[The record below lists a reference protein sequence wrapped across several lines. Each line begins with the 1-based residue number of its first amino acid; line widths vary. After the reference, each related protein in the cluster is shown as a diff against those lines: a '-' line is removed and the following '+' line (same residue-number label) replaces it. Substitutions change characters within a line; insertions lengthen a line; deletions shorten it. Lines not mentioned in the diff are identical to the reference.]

1 MKSRKYTPEWAAAET
16 GIDAQLIRV
25 TAREFS
31 SHRPAALVHPG
42 RRVNWYGDDT
52 QRSRANA
59 LLNALLGNW
68 GRKGGLFVQAGLSVP
83 SYPLPKYPKSDKPM
97 ADNPNGERY
106 PFADEAVT
114 TGIRDATISGKP
126 YPIKGWIV
134 YSTNIMNALPN
145 EAETLKA
152 IQALDLLVVIDTM
165 PSEIA
170 GYADVV
176 LPENVFLERYDELLV
191 GWGRRGWMSLRQP
204 VVEAPAEQKPG
215 WWIAKELAG
224 RLGIPE
230 CMPFKDMKEYLAA
243 SRRERRLQLRE
254 ARGRG
259 RDHGRQG
266 AEHRRGRSRAE
277 VRHTLRQ
284 GRVLVRSAGEE
295 GLRPG
300 TEVHPARRARR
311 RVTSA

>member
-1 MKSRKYTPEWAAAET
+1 
-16 GIDAQLIRV
+16 
-25 TAREFS
+25 
-31 SHRPAALVHPG
+31 
-42 RRVNWYGDDT
+42 
-52 QRSRANA
+52 
-59 LLNALLGNW
+59 
-68 GRKGGLFVQAGLSVP
+68 
-83 SYPLPKYPKSDKPM
+83 M

-204 VVEAPAEQKPG
+204 VVEAP
-215 WWIAKELAG
+215 
-224 RLGIPE
+224 R
-230 CMPFKDMKEYLAA
+230 
-243 SRRERRLQLRE
+243 
-254 ARGRG
+254 
-259 RDHGRQG
+259 
-266 AEHRRGRSRAE
+266 
-277 VRHTLRQ
+277 
-284 GRVLVRSAGEE
+284 
-295 GLRPG
+295 
-300 TEVHPARRARR
+300 
-311 RVTSA
+311 